1 MYDDAPMG
9 APGKQDMGADQKREQ
24 QDDQETGVLPRSLFK
39 GDVKPGMT
47 YKLET
52 VRVMDNEVECRIVE
66 DKASGD
72 GEEDAAPAPSAP
84 MDNEP
89 ASAMY
94 G

>member
-1 MYDDAPMG
+1 MYDDQPMG
-9 APGKQDMGADQKREQ
+9 GPGKQDMGADQKREQ
-24 QDDQETGVLPRSLFK
+24 QDDQETAVLPK
-39 GDVKPGMT
+39 GFFQGKDLSPGTECKVKI
-47 YKLET
+47 E
-52 VRVMDNEVECRIVE
+52 RVMDNEVMVSYVPH
-66 DKASGD
+66 DGD